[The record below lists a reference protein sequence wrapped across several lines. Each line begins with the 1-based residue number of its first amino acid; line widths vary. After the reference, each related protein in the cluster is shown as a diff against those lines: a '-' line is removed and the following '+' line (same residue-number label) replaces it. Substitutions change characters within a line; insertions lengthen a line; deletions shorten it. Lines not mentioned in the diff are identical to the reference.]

1 MARAAIT
8 IDAAGSTDVGKVR
21 SGNEDALLVDLDL
34 GLYGVFDGMG
44 GAKAGEVASQTAR
57 DAVLA
62 YVTANAD
69 QLPAVDLVENALLHA
84 CAAVYDAAR
93 ADRSL
98 HGMGTTAVVCFVPD
112 VHRPK
117 SAVVAH
123 VGDSRAYLL
132 RNGRMAQ
139 LTRDHTIVAE
149 LVSRGMISAE
159 DADSHPYKNVLSRNL
174 GAKFEAAVDVVT
186 TDLRPGDRLLLCSDG
201 LYGFAS
207 NEGIQYLLGSGDAPG
222 EVARDLIDL
231 ALRGGGG
238 DNVTTVVID
247 AGAAPASNTQVVR
260 TTGAASWWQE
270 QPRFVEAARARG
282 LGKSPLCRGLP
293 ADEAIELVAG
303 SFCEAL
309 FHDLAK
315 STGVNVWTFAQNLG
329 AGWLDHGGDWAV
341 LRAVLDILQG
351 AAVEVVDAIRAEERR
366 LGALLD
372 IAVARAL
379 IVAELAVG
387 NLLADR
393 LRGVERELVDLHA
406 VAAAAEPR
414 TDSGRLPFSEDPTIP
429 FLRSNRGVSTAG
441 IEGAVDG
448 AADGAIGR
456 AVGEVLT
463 IARAAVPSDALLV
476 QRSIAALEAIAVHG
490 EEPPAVI
497 AEARE
502 LYDMRTLDDVG
513 LQPLFEALERVRLL
527 VTTAVHQ
534 TRHPDAVKAR
544 ALRVVSTCH
553 QRLVA
558 TVTGLLLDA
567 VAPATQRL
575 RDAQRATAKLRAEL
589 ERLERRRAELERP
602 GLGAGGAVSSPV
614 APVADDTVPV
624 LRDTAPLEEG
634 R

>member
-1 MARAAIT
+1 MSRGGIT
-8 IDAAGSTDVGKVR
+8 IDAAGATDIGKVR

-44 GAKAGEVASQTAR
+44 GARAGEVAAQTAR

-69 QLPAVDLVENALLHA
+69 QLPPLDLVENALLHA

-123 VGDSRAYLL
+123 VGDSRAYLW
-132 RNGRMAQ
+132 RAGRMQQ
-139 LTRDHTIVAE
+139 LTQDHTIVAE
-149 LVSRGMISAE
+149 LLSRGMISPE
-159 DADSHPYKNVLSRNL
+159 DAGSHPYKNVLSRNL
-174 GAKFEAAVDVVT
+174 GAKFEAAVDVVS
-186 TDLRPGDRLLLCSDG
+186 TDLRPGDRLMLCSDG
-201 LYGFAS
+201 LYGYAS
-207 NEGIQYLLGSGDAPG
+207 TEAIGVLLGSGDAPAD
-222 EVARDLIDL
+222 VARDLLEL

-238 DNVTTVVID
+238 DNVTAVVID
-247 AGAAPASNTQVVR
+247 AGAAPASDTQVVR

-270 QPRFVEAARARG
+270 QPRFVEAARERG

-329 AGWLDHGGDWAV
+329 AGWLDHGGDWSV
-341 LRAVLDILQG
+341 LRAVLDVLQG
-351 AAVEVVDAIRAEERR
+351 AAAEVVEAIRVEDRR
-366 LGALLD
+366 LGSLLD
-372 IAVARAL
+372 IAVARAF
-379 IVAELAVG
+379 VVVELAAG

-393 LRGVERELVDLHA
+393 LRKTERELVDLHA
-406 VAAAAEPR
+406 VAAAAGPHEEPAR
-414 TDSGRLPFSEDPTIP
+414 SPFSEDPTIP
-429 FLRSNRGVSTAG
+429 FLRSKRGVSTAG

-448 AADGAIGR
+448 AADGSIGR
-456 AVGEVLT
+456 AVGEVLS
-463 IARAAVPSDALLV
+463 IARAAAPSDALLV
-476 QRSIAALEAIAVHG
+476 QRAIAALEAIAVNG
-490 EEPPAVI
+490 EDPPAVI
-497 AEARE
+497 SEARE
-502 LYDMRTLDDVG
+502 LYGMRKLDDVG

-527 VTTAVHQ
+527 VTAAVHQ
-534 TRHPDAVKAR
+534 TRNPEPIKAR

-558 TVTGLLLDA
+558 TVTGLLLEA
-567 VAPATQRL
+567 VEPVTQRL
-575 RDAQRATAKLRAEL
+575 RDAQRTTGRLRAEL
-589 ERLERRRAELERP
+589 ERLERRAELERTGSGP
-602 GLGAGGAVSSPV
+602 IAAVP
-614 APVADDTVPV
+614 PIGEDTIPIV
-624 LRDTAPLEEG
+624 RDAREEG

>member
-1 MARAAIT
+1 MSRGAIV
-8 IDAAGSTDVGKVR
+8 IEAAGSTDVGKVR
-21 SGNEDALLVDLDL
+21 AGNEDSLLVDLDL

-69 QLPAVDLVENALLHA
+69 QLPPMDLVENSLLHA
-84 CAAVYDAAR
+84 CAAVFDAAR

-98 HGMGTTAVVCFVPD
+98 HGMGTTAVVCFVPE
-112 VHRPK
+112 VHRPR
-117 SAVVAH
+117 SAVIAH
-123 VGDSRAYLL
+123 VGDSRAYLW
-132 RNGRMAQ
+132 RQGRMSQ

-149 LVSRGMISAE
+149 LVSRGMISVE
-159 DADSHPYKNVLSRNL
+159 DAENHPYKNVLSRNL
-174 GAKFEAAVDVVT
+174 GAKFEAAVDVVAI
-186 TDLRPGDRLLLCSDG
+186 DLRAGDRLLLCSDG
-201 LYGFAS
+201 LFGFAS
-207 NEGIQYLLGSGDAPG
+207 NEGIQYLLGSGDAAAD
-222 EVARDLIDL
+222 VARDLIEL

-238 DNVTTVVID
+238 DNITTLVIE

-270 QPRFVEAARARG
+270 QPRFVAAARAQG
-282 LGKSPLCRGLP
+282 LGRSPLCRGLP
-293 ADEAIELVAG
+293 PEEAIELVAG

-309 FHDLAK
+309 FHDLEK

-329 AGWLDHGGDWAV
+329 AGWLDHGGDWSV
-341 LRAVLDILQG
+341 LRAVLDTLHA
-351 AAVEVVDAIRAEERR
+351 AAVEVVDAIRVEERR
-366 LGALLD
+366 LASLLD

-393 LRGVERELVDLHA
+393 LRGVERELVFLHA
-406 VAAAAEPR
+406 VAAAAEPHGE
-414 TDSGRLPFSEDPTIP
+414 SGRLPFSDDPTIP
-429 FLRSNRGVSTAG
+429 FLRSKRGVSTVGLDGG
-441 IEGAVDG
+441 IDGGLDGEEGTTA
-448 AADGAIGR
+448 R
-456 AVGEVLT
+456 AVREVLT

-490 EEPPAVI
+490 EDPPAVI

-502 LYDMRTLDDVG
+502 LYGMRTLDDVG

-527 VTTAVHQ
+527 FTAAVHQ
-534 TRHPDAVKAR
+534 TRHPEATKAR
-544 ALRVVSTCH
+544 ALRLVSTCH

-567 VAPATQRL
+567 VAPATERL
-575 RDAQRATAKLRAEL
+575 RDAQRTTAQLRAEL
-589 ERLERRRAELERP
+589 ERLERRRAELE
-602 GLGAGGAVSSPV
+602 
-614 APVADDTVPV
+614 
-624 LRDTAPLEEG
+624 
-634 R
+634 